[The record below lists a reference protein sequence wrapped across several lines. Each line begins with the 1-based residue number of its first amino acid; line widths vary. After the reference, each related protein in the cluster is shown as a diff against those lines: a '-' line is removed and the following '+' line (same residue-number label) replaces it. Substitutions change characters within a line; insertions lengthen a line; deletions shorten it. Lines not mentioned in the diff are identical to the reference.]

1 MKRTTFDYVIVG
13 AGAAGSIV
21 AARLSELA
29 NVKICVLE
37 AGQDDR
43 HPLIHIPAGF
53 IKMIFNPKY
62 TWQFKTE
69 PTPETGGRPIN
80 VMQGRVVG
88 GSGAINGMVYNRGQ
102 AADFD
107 NWAQRGNPGWD
118 YDSVLPYFKR
128 SETWSGKSPRDKF
141 HGSEGPTKVT
151 EMDWFHPICEAFMDG
166 VESLG
171 IPRNEDY
178 NGQVQEGVGYF
189 QRFIYNGRRHNSAN
203 AFLKPALKFG
213 KIDLRREAQATR
225 ILFQGRRA
233 IGVEYLQGN
242 ETHQVMA
249 EREVILS
256 SGAVNT
262 PHLLQLSGIGSAEL
276 LSSIGVEVVREL
288 RGVGENFRDH
298 FSVRVVARVKN
309 SKTINELSKGPSL
322 VGQFARWMVGQ
333 PSILSIAP
341 SLIHIFAKSDPSLEE
356 PDLQGVFAPASFKAG
371 FVGLLDD
378 FPGMTCGFWP
388 HRPESTGHIR
398 ARSRNPYE
406 HPKIQANY
414 LTNEYDRRIL
424 LAGMRLARKL
434 LKSEPVSKF
443 YASETMPGEDI
454 QTDDEWM
461 DYAGQVGTSSWH
473 LCGTAK
479 MGPSN
484 DTMAVVDPSLKVHG
498 IDNLR
503 IADASIMPCCPS
515 ANTYASTMMIA
526 EKAADFIK
534 SEQ

>member
-1 MKRTTFDYVIVG
+1 MERATFDYVIVG
-13 AGAAGSIV
+13 AGAAGSV
-21 AARLSELA
+21 LAARLSELS
-29 NVKICVLE
+29 NVRICVLE

-53 IKMIFNPKY
+53 IKMIFNPNY

-69 PTPETGGRPIN
+69 PMPETGERPIN

-118 YDSVLPYFKR
+118 YESVLPYFKK
-128 SETWSGKSPRDKF
+128 SESWGGASLRDDY
-141 HGSEGPTKVT
+141 HGLDGPTNIT
-151 EMDWFHPICEAFMDG
+151 EMDWFHPICEAFMNG
-166 VESLG
+166 VEELG

-178 NGQVQEGVGYF
+178 NGKSQEGVGYF
-189 QRFIYNGRRHNSAN
+189 QRFIYKGRRHNSAT
-203 AFLKPALKFG
+203 AFLKPALKSG
-213 KIDLRREAQATR
+213 KIDLRRTAQATR
-225 ILFQGRRA
+225 ILFEGQRA
-233 IGVEYLQGN
+233 IGVEYLQN
-242 ETHQVMA
+242 DQTHQVMA
-249 EREVILS
+249 GREVILS
-256 SGAVNT
+256 SGTVNT
-262 PHLLQLSGIGSAEL
+262 PRLLQVSGIGSAEL
-276 LSSIGVEVVREL
+276 LSSLNVKVLNEL
-288 RGVGENFRDH
+288 KGVGENFRDH
-298 FSVRVVARVKN
+298 FSVRLVARVKN
-309 SKTINELSKGPSL
+309 SKTINELSRGPRL
-322 VGQFARWMVGQ
+322 LEQFARWVAGQ

-341 SLIHIFAKSDPSLEE
+341 SLIHIFAKSDPSLDE

-388 HRPESTGHIR
+388 HRPESTGYIR
-398 ARSRNPYE
+398 ATSKNPHD

-414 LTNEYDRRIL
+414 LTNEYDKRVL
-424 LAGMRLARKL
+424 LAGMKLARKL
-434 LKSEPVSKF
+434 LKSEPLSEF
-443 YASETMPGEDI
+443 YAYETMPGKDI

-461 DYAGQVGTSSWH
+461 DYASQVGTSSWH

-479 MGPSN
+479 MGPLTDS
-484 DTMAVVDPSLKVHG
+484 MAVVDSSLKVHG
-498 IDNLR
+498 ITNLR

-534 SEQ
+534 SES